1 MSDQAPVRDLP
12 LSVVTLIFG
21 VLSVPLAVLRHLVSL
36 AVVLAALALVFHWWG
51 RRKTKVN
58 TYSPVSL
65 KRSQQGGRAAMI
77 GGLLAVVMW
86 VLWRTNVLL
95 H

>member
-12 LSVVTLIFG
+12 LSMVTLIFG

-36 AVVLAALALVFHWWG
+36 AVVLAALALAFQWWG
-51 RRKTKVN
+51 RRKAKVN
-58 TYSPVSL
+58 AYTPASI
-65 KRSQQGGRAAMI
+65 KRSHQGGKAAMI
-77 GGLLAVVMW
+77 GGALAVVMW